1 MSNYSCATGVYDC
14 DYAGIPSFEL
24 TLGTC
29 APYNEEYR
37 DMEGE
42 EWIVIVSALIMCVM
56 AFGIGS
62 NDAAN
67 SWATS
72 VGSGAITLKTALVM
86 GAVFEF
92 SGTVLLGS
100 GVAKTIKE
108 DISDISN
115 ADCW

>member
-1 MSNYSCATGVYDC
+1 
-14 DYAGIPSFEL
+14 
-24 TLGTC
+24 
-29 APYNEEYR
+29 
-37 DMEGE
+37 
-42 EWIVIVSALIMCVM
+42 MCVM

-72 VGSGAITLKTALVM
+72 VGSGAIKLRTALIL
-86 GAVFEF
+86 GAICEF

-108 DISDISN
+108 DISNIEN
-115 ADCW
+115 EDCWACGYCDSKMSLFQAGMLASLMSTAVFLLLSSFTSMPGKCV

>member
-1 MSNYSCATGVYDC
+1 
-14 DYAGIPSFEL
+14 
-24 TLGTC
+24 
-29 APYNEEYR
+29 
-37 DMEGE
+37 
-42 EWIVIVSALIMCVM
+42 MCIM

-72 VGSGAITLKTALVM
+72 VGSGAITLKTALIL
-86 GAVFEF
+86 GAICEF

-108 DISDISN
+108 DISDIEN
-115 ADCW
+115 EDCWYVLKECNHSSGLASDVCYISAYSIVVI